1 MLATEI
7 SELQIH
13 IEERL
18 DSTSKKVQSYGELL

>member
-13 IEERL
+13 IKKCL
-18 DSTSKKVQSYGELL
+18 DSTSEKVQSYGELL